1 MKAIIPVAG
10 HGTRLE
16 PHTLSLQKCLF
27 PVAGKPVLQHIIDKL
42 INVDIVDITLII
54 GHLGEQVRGFCEK
67 FDNINFSFVEQTERL
82 GLGHAI
88 QLGLEAT
95 NDPVLIVLGDSIL
108 ELDYFKF
115 ISSNTSSLGV
125 KKVPDPERFGIVELS
140 DDKIVSVIEKPAH
153 PLSDLA
159 LIGIYFITSQNYLN
173 NGIKHLI
180 DNSIKT
186 NDEYQLTDA
195 FSIMI
200 NDKHE
205 FSAFEIDDCLDCG
218 VPETVFSTNKK
229 LLSRGNLNSIDSSAI
244 IENSKLAYCS
254 IAKDCVI
261 IDSILHNVIMLPGGR
276 VVNQKIENKIIGF
289 NQEIENPR

>member
-42 INVDIVDITLII
+42 INVNITDITLII
-54 GHLGEQVRGFCEK
+54 GHLGEQVKDFCK
-67 FDNINFSFVEQTERL
+67 IFDNVNFSFIEQTERL
-82 GLGHAI
+82 GLGHAV
-88 QLGLEAT
+88 QLGLEPI

-115 ISSNTSSLGV
+115 ISSTTSNLGV

-140 DDKIVSVIEKPAH
+140 NDKVISVIEKPAH

-159 LIGIYFITSQNYLN
+159 LIGIYFITSQNDLY

-180 DNSIKT
+180 DHSITT
-186 NDEYQLTDA
+186 NNEYQLTDA

-200 NDKHE
+200 NNNHK
-205 FSAFEIDDCLDCG
+205 FAAFEIDNCLDCG
-218 VPETVFSTNKK
+218 IPETVFSTNKK
-229 LLSRGNLNSIDSSAI
+229 ILSRGNLNSIDSSAI
-244 IENSKLAYCS
+244 IENSKLEYCS
-254 IAKDCVI
+254 ISKDCVI
-261 IDSILHNVIMLPGGR
+261 IDSILYNVIMLPGGR
-276 VVNQKIENKIIGF
+276 VINQKIEDKIVGL
-289 NQEIENPR
+289 NQTIEN